1 MHSVYLWV
9 KVFHVMFMVAWM
21 ASLLYLPRL
30 FVYHA
35 DKVNDDV
42 TSETFKIMEHRL
54 YYYIGTPSITLV
66 WLTGL
71 YLAYVLG
78 LYGWLIVKFFAVIIM
93 TVYHIWL
100 VKFLKNFKNNV
111 NTKSSLFFRKINE
124 IPFLIL
130 LLILVMVIIK
140 PELF

>member
-35 DKVNDDV
+35 DKVNDEV

-78 LYGWLIVKFFAVIIM
+78 LYGWLMVKFFAVIIM

-130 LLILVMVIIK
+130 LIILILVIIK
-140 PELF
+140 PEFS

>member
-1 MHSVYLWV
+1 MHSVYLWI

-35 DKVNDDV
+35 DKVNDEV

-130 LLILVMVIIK
+130 LIILILVIIK
-140 PELF
+140 PEFS

>member
-1 MHSVYLWV
+1 MHSVYLWI

>member
-130 LLILVMVIIK
+130 LIILILVIIK
-140 PELF
+140 PEFS

>member
-1 MHSVYLWV
+1 
-9 KVFHVMFMVAWM
+9 MVAWM

-35 DKVNDDV
+35 DKVNDKV

-130 LLILVMVIIK
+130 LIILILVIIK
-140 PELF
+140 PEFS

>member
-1 MHSVYLWV
+1 
-9 KVFHVMFMVAWM
+9 MFMVAWM

-35 DKVNDDV
+35 DKVNDKV

-54 YYYIGTPSITLV
+54 YYYIGTPSLILV

-100 VKFLKNFKNNV
+100 IKFLKNFKDNV

-124 IPFLIL
+124 VPFLIL
-130 LLILVMVIIK
+130 LIILIMVIIK
-140 PELF
+140 PEFS

>member
-1 MHSVYLWV
+1 
-9 KVFHVMFMVAWM
+9 MVAWM

-35 DKVNDDV
+35 DKVNDKV

-54 YYYIGTPSITLV
+54 YYYIGTPSLILV

-100 VKFLKNFKNNV
+100 IKFLKNFKNNV

-124 IPFLIL
+124 VPFLIL
-130 LLILVMVIIK
+130 LIILIMVIIK
-140 PELF
+140 PEFS

>member
-1 MHSVYLWV
+1 
-9 KVFHVMFMVAWM
+9 MFMVAWM

-35 DKVNDDV
+35 DKVNDKV

-54 YYYIGTPSITLV
+54 YYYIGTPSLILV

-100 VKFLKNFKNNV
+100 IKFLKNFKNNV

-124 IPFLIL
+124 VPFLIL
-130 LLILVMVIIK
+130 LIILIMVIIK
-140 PELF
+140 PEFS

>member
-1 MHSVYLWV
+1 
-9 KVFHVMFMVAWM
+9 MFMVAWM

-54 YYYIGTPSITLV
+54 YYYIGAPSITLV

-130 LLILVMVIIK
+130 LIILILVIIK
-140 PELF
+140 PEFS

>member
-1 MHSVYLWV
+1 
-9 KVFHVMFMVAWM
+9 MVAWM

-35 DKVNDDV
+35 DKVNDKV

-54 YYYIGTPSITLV
+54 YYYIGTPSIILV

-78 LYGWLIVKFFAVIIM
+78 LYGWLMVKFFAVIIM

-130 LLILVMVIIK
+130 LIILILVIIK
-140 PELF
+140 PEFS

>member
-1 MHSVYLWV
+1 
-9 KVFHVMFMVAWM
+9 MFMVAWM

-35 DKVNDDV
+35 DKVNDKV

>member
-1 MHSVYLWV
+1 
-9 KVFHVMFMVAWM
+9 MFMVAWM

-35 DKVNDDV
+35 DKVNDEV

-54 YYYIGTPSITLV
+54 YYYIGTPSIILV

>member
-1 MHSVYLWV
+1 
-9 KVFHVMFMVAWM
+9 MVAWM

-35 DKVNDDV
+35 DKVNDEV

-78 LYGWLIVKFFAVIIM
+78 LYGWLMVKFFAVIIM

-130 LLILVMVIIK
+130 LIILILVIIK
-140 PELF
+140 PEFS

>member
-1 MHSVYLWV
+1 MHSVYLWI

-35 DKVNDDV
+35 DKVNDEV

>member
-1 MHSVYLWV
+1 
-9 KVFHVMFMVAWM
+9 MVAWM

-35 DKVNDDV
+35 DKVNDKV

>member
-35 DKVNDDV
+35 DKVNDEV

-124 IPFLIL
+124 VPFLIL
-130 LLILVMVIIK
+130 LIILILVIIK
-140 PELF
+140 PEFS

>member
-1 MHSVYLWV
+1 MHSIYLWV

-35 DKVNDDV
+35 DKVNDKV

>member
-35 DKVNDDV
+35 DKVNDKV

-78 LYGWLIVKFFAVIIM
+78 LYGWLMVKFFAVIIM

>member
-1 MHSVYLWV
+1 
-9 KVFHVMFMVAWM
+9 
-21 ASLLYLPRL
+21 
-30 FVYHA
+30 
-35 DKVNDDV
+35 
-42 TSETFKIMEHRL
+42 MEHRL

-130 LLILVMVIIK
+130 LIILILVIIK
-140 PELF
+140 PEFS

>member
-1 MHSVYLWV
+1 
-9 KVFHVMFMVAWM
+9 MFMVAWM

-35 DKVNDDV
+35 DKVNDEV

-130 LLILVMVIIK
+130 LIILILVIIK
-140 PELF
+140 PEFS

>member
-35 DKVNDDV
+35 DKVNDEV

>member
-1 MHSVYLWV
+1 
-9 KVFHVMFMVAWM
+9 MVAWM

-35 DKVNDDV
+35 DKVNDEV

-130 LLILVMVIIK
+130 LIY
-140 PELF
+140 FDSGNN

>member
-1 MHSVYLWV
+1 
-9 KVFHVMFMVAWM
+9 MVAWM

-35 DKVNDDV
+35 DKVNDEV

-130 LLILVMVIIK
+130 LIILILVIIK
-140 PELF
+140 PEFS

>member
-21 ASLLYLPRL
+21 AGLLYLPRL

>member
-35 DKVNDDV
+35 DKVNDEV

-78 LYGWLIVKFFAVIIM
+78 LYGWLMVKFFAVIIM

>member
-1 MHSVYLWV
+1 
-9 KVFHVMFMVAWM
+9 MVAWM